1 MVGTGRRGGVGEVA
15 GLGTLACFSGYFWG
29 MGWEITCVC
38 KGRYRW
44 MGMTGRCYGGDD
56 AVVWGEWV
64 ELGSC
69 ELIEFSWR
77 GEYCLT
83 GRWWIQ

>member
-1 MVGTGRRGGVGEVA
+1 M
-15 GLGTLACFSGYFWG
+15 
-29 MGWEITCVC
+29 I
-38 KGRYRW
+38 
-44 MGMTGRCYGGDD
+44 GRCYGGDD